1 MLKLEQLRRDSP
13 PFQLIA
19 EQGSDEE
26 KKLAEDWQDE
36 YKLTSA
42 KLWTRLAIDEPVD
55 ISDPH
60 PFISLL
66 TPTKGKR
73 LFPRLL
79 RHLSSSQVLTVFT
92 LLLACF
98 SQVDVVR
105 YAPHPVPP
113 HSKEDE
119 AKEKETDLFLG
130 AIIPAFLSVLDRC
143 ELKIVAG
150 MLGLIVQRCD
160 VPRMSRT
167 RVSLSCSS

>member
-1 MLKLEQLRRDSP
+1 MQLRRPSAETALLTP
-13 PFQLIA
+13 PLPP
-19 EQGSDEE
+19 
-26 KKLAEDWQDE
+26 
-36 YKLTSA
+36 
-42 KLWTRLAIDEPVD
+42 RR
-55 ISDPH
+55 SDPH

-79 RHLSSSQVLTVFT
+79 RHLTSAQVLTVFT

-113 HSKEDE
+113 HSKDDE

-130 AIIPAFLSVLDRC
+130 AIIPAFLGVLDRC

-150 MLGLIVQRCD
+150 MLGLIVSRCD

-167 RVSLSCSS
+167 RVRP